1 MNEANK
7 REVIS
12 IILSYQQLIIREIKT
27 VLVLFKIKETTKK
40 LKLMK
45 VKCIDW
51 LFVYI
56 FIYFFNFSP
65 ATFAQVFKFL
75 PLTKLQASI

>member
-7 REVIS
+7 GEVIS

-40 LKLMK
+40 LKLVK
-45 VKCIDW
+45 VKMH
-51 LFVYI
+51 
-56 FIYFFNFSP
+56 
-65 ATFAQVFKFL
+65 
-75 PLTKLQASI
+75 

>member
-1 MNEANK
+1 MNEADK
-7 REVIS
+7 MEVIS

-40 LKLMK
+40 LMK

-56 FIYFFNFSP
+56 LFFLIFPQLRLLKSSNSFP
-65 ATFAQVFKFL
+65 
-75 PLTKLQASI
+75 

>member
-7 REVIS
+7 MEVIS
-12 IILSYQQLIIREIKT
+12 IILSYQQLIIREIKM
-27 VLVLFKIKETTKK
+27 VLVLFKIKETTK
-40 LKLMK
+40 KLMK

-56 FIYFFNFSP
+56 FNFFF
-65 ATFAQVFKFL
+65 
-75 PLTKLQASI
+75 

>member
-40 LKLMK
+40 MKLMK

-56 FIYFFNFSP
+56 FNFFFFFPSY
-65 ATFAQVFKFL
+65 VCSS
-75 PLTKLQASI
+75 LQIPSLD

>member
-7 REVIS
+7 GEVIS

-40 LKLMK
+40 IKLMK
-45 VKCIDW
+45 VKMH
-51 LFVYI
+51 
-56 FIYFFNFSP
+56 
-65 ATFAQVFKFL
+65 
-75 PLTKLQASI
+75 